1 MLMLTRKDGESVQ
14 IGRNVKVTVYIC
26 GGGRVRLG
34 IEAPKSVL
42 VLRSELERV
51 EQSKEQDNG

>member
-14 IGRNVKVTVYIC
+14 IGRNIKVTVYVTE
-26 GGGRVRLG
+26 GGRVRLG

-42 VLRSELERV
+42 VLRSELERF
-51 EQSKEQDNG
+51 EQPKEQADG